1 MVHPSTAVLLPEAGG
16 AAVHQDSSS
25 SAPCCLLTGLVNFS
39 SSQRMSLENVTLV
52 RLVENN
58 HGHLDGA
65 PPTPTPT
72 ATALPLVVGV
82 GLPLQVF
89 LCACMVVVVL
99 LALLGNALVCL
110 MVYQRS
116 AMRSAINILLASLA
130 LADALLATFSMP
142 VALLTVAAG
151 RWLLGET
158 LCRVSA
164 ALFWLLATEGAAMLL
179 VISVDRFLII
189 ARRQDQLSPRRAKLL
204 AAGSWALA
212 LTLALPLALGAPP
225 MPTPPRA
232 PQCVLGYSAES
243 GGRAYAVALTLASFF
258 APFAVMLYTFL
269 GVAGAIRHN
278 TVRVHSHP
286 VVAVDGVSLSQ
297 VTGGGNKKP
306 LSLLALQRPFRVSVD
321 VSFKTRAFATILLLF
336 GVFTVCWAP
345 LAAYSL
351 AATFSHRFYG
361 GDAFFQVSAW
371 VLWLCY
377 LKSALNPLIYYW
389 RIRKFRDA
397 CVDLLPRYCKFLPQL
412 PGNAK
417 RRIQPSAVYVCG
429 EHRAVV

>member
-25 SAPCCLLTGLVNFS
+25 SALCCLLTGLLNLS
-39 SSQRMSLENVTLV
+39 SSQRMSVENVTLV
-52 RLVENN
+52 RLVDDNQ
-58 HGHLDGA
+58 GHEGA
-65 PPTPTPT
+65 PPTPTPA
-72 ATALPLVVGV
+72 ATALPLAVGV

-89 LCACMVVVVL
+89 LCASMVAIVL

-130 LADALLATFSMP
+130 LADALLAAFSMP

-151 RWLLGET
+151 RWLMGEA

-189 ARRQDQLSPRRAKLL
+189 ARRQDQLSSRRAKLL

-225 MPTPPRA
+225 LPSPPRA
-232 PQCVLGYSAES
+232 PQCVLGYSGEA
-243 GGRAYAVALTLASFF
+243 GGRAYALVLTLASFF
-258 APFAVMLYTFL
+258 APFVVMLYTFL

-297 VTGGGNKKP
+297 VTGGANKKP

-351 AATFSHRFYG
+351 AATFSRRFYG
-361 GDAFFQVSAW
+361 SDAFFQVSAW

-397 CVDLLPRYCKFLPQL
+397 CLDLLPRYCKFLPPL